1 MARKTSID
9 RLTATMTA
17 VAREFVV
24 EKQLTASTA
33 VKRIGRKAARHDLKL
48 SGVID
53 AKADSC
59 NDPLVVEAVLTYC
72 KARFGLDNPDSEKY
86 WASYLACERDMLN
99 SQEYTVEV
107 GEE

>member
-1 MARKTSID
+1 MQS
-9 RLTATMTA
+9 
-17 VAREFVV
+17 
-24 EKQLTASTA
+24 S
-33 VKRIGRKAARHDLKL
+33 RHDLKL

>member
-1 MARKTSID
+1 MEKD
-9 RLTATMTA
+9 GLTDKAMTA
-17 VAREFVV
+17 
-24 EKQLTASTA
+24 L
-33 VKRIGRKAARHDLKL
+33 RITDDAFCDEVDGLCKAARQPRR
-48 SGVID
+48 
-53 AKADSC
+53 

>member
-1 MARKTSID
+1 MIRANTSLP
-9 RLTATMTA
+9 R
-17 VAREFVV
+17 
-24 EKQLTASTA
+24 ASTA
-33 VKRIGRKAARHDLKL
+33 AEGVKNLKL

>member
-1 MARKTSID
+1 MEKD
-9 RLTATMTA
+9 GLTDKAMTA
-17 VAREFVV
+17 
-24 EKQLTASTA
+24 L
-33 VKRIGRKAARHDLKL
+33 RITDDAFCDEVDGLCKAARHDQKL

>member
-1 MARKTSID
+1 MEKD
-9 RLTATMTA
+9 GLTDKAMTA
-17 VAREFVV
+17 
-24 EKQLTASTA
+24 L
-33 VKRIGRKAARHDLKL
+33 RITDEVDGLCKAARHDLKL